1 MNRNTTPL
9 LWLLLAMVVSGCS
22 TVQPGNYYGS
32 VPLESMK
39 TAYVV
44 IRPDYDPKIGANIQE
59 ALTQHGV
66 TSRAGPRVQK
76 PNDVDFFVEYEDHWR
91 WDLAMYLF
99 SLDIRFFENTTGKL
113 IGIGAFRQG
122 AFHSFPDAK
131 AKTLEVVESIY
142 KAK

>member
-1 MNRNTTPL
+1 MNRNTTAL

-22 TVQPGNYYGS
+22 TIEPGKRYGS

-39 TAYVV
+39 TAFVV
-44 IRPDYDPKIGANIQE
+44 IRPDYDPKIGAHIQE

-66 TSRAGPRVQK
+66 TSQAGPLTNK
-76 PNDVDFFVEYEDHWR
+76 PKDVAFFVEYEDHWR

-99 SLDIRFFENTTGKL
+99 SLDVRFFDNTTGQMFAS
-113 IGIGAFRQG
+113 GSFRQG